1 MARTLA
7 GLVLVGPK
15 VRAVLKAASSVVE
28 AMCALRSPAYLVVV
42 VRSGCCAWGVGLEV
56 VPAVVDE
63 VVLGRL
69 RRWRL
74 RWRVGSSM
82 SEDEE
87 EEEDGEWVGL
97 GGGFLREALLVVRF
111 LNRGGGGAGEDIIA
125 SGVEKI
131 ERI

>member
-1 MARTLA
+1 
-7 GLVLVGPK
+7 
-15 VRAVLKAASSVVE
+15 
-28 AMCALRSPAYLVVV
+28 
-42 VRSGCCAWGVGLEV
+42 
-56 VPAVVDE
+56 
-63 VVLGRL
+63 
-69 RRWRL
+69 
-74 RWRVGSSM
+74 M

-97 GGGFLREALLVVRF
+97 GGGFLREAWLVVRF